1 MDESSM
7 DAFASVQV
15 CPSTPRPHRDDGRTP
30 PVVSDPWLLGLR
42 RLGSSSGGDVED
54 GAVECPEGPSDL
66 DRPSVKERTARRKLP
81 RVLPTTT
88 GDGIGR
94 SRRDDCITW
103 PPT

>member
-15 CPSTPRPHRDDGRTP
+15 CPSTPRPHRDDGRTQ
-30 PVVSDPWLLGLR
+30 PVVSDPSSFGVETTWVEFR
-42 RLGSSSGGDVED
+42 RRGRD

-66 DRPSVKERTARRKLP
+66 DQPSVKERTARRKLSK
-81 RVLPTTT
+81 VSPTTT
-88 GDGIGR
+88 ATGSDAR
-94 SRRDDCITW
+94 EATNCITW